1 MKRNL
6 FLVCVLTALNFFTGM
21 AQSSTDWK
29 TKVLGRWKY
38 LGVEQFGVETEP
50 NQANIANTLSLFDD
64 LRFEKKDSTVFSSGT
79 YIINETAKTLTLKDS
94 TTGKT
99 KLFYLKKS
107 DPGYLI
113 IEFQTPD
120 LIRTRYKYELIK

>member
-1 MKRNL
+1 
-6 FLVCVLTALNFFTGM
+6 M

-120 LIRTRYKYELIK
+120 LIRTRYKYELRK